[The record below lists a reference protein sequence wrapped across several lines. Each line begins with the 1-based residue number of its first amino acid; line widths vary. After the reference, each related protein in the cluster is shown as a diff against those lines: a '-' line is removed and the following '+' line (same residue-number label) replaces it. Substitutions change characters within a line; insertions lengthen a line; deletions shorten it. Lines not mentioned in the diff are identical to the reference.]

1 MASRIVHKEPKMT
14 EKSSAWREEYHF
26 ENCVIRSDT
35 RELLRDGVVQKIE
48 RRSFDLILY
57 LLKLEGRVASKD
69 ELLEHVWG
77 NHFVSESVIA
87 QSIMKVRK
95 ALGISGKEPGPIKT
109 IHRVGYRFASE
120 VRKAIATPASAS
132 PAAEMA
138 LRPAGPSRVLWL
150 PTDCTLPREDLSWV
164 RYGLLSVASHVLHGH
179 GVATVP
185 ASEAIRVH
193 ESMEDDRYRSASVVW
208 PGTREIA
215 IPVVRS
221 RMTAQDDRFRLEW
234 WMQLDGVGHS
244 NHVEGPAP
252 AELALRAAR
261 EVSLIVRMRSGL
273 QPNAGQETRFWE
285 DADQLVSL
293 AVSLDQSDKALPLM
307 AICVDMPHCPLRIW
321 AEYALVMAQRADPS
335 TLLRT
340 QRMAQLAIE
349 AKDGAHEGWANL
361 CSALYILYQHRT
373 AEAVERAMAGVAMVR
388 QAAPHPCHARA
399 LLLASQVL
407 ATAGKATEAVALW
420 REAASLINPSSSP
433 DLVCR
438 VHLLRCELDHIATGQ
453 TAGGDTHT
461 HADPT
466 ASARWLGHAPTTA
479 WLQILHG
486 VRACARGEWEAC
498 RHQLESG
505 LESSERGGPALARL
519 FAQLQLGSL
528 HARSDDQAGL
538 SASVIAVEHP
548 ALRSAPMGIAVGRW
562 LQARCCY
569 LAGDPDKALA
579 LAEDAMQDMADF
591 GIWCSEDQWL
601 FVAQLALVAGKRRAA
616 RALLMRLQ
624 ARHASRPLQP
634 RQATALA
641 VEGMVEYA
649 EGNASKALAL
659 FDQAV
664 RLARGT
670 LMSNII
676 LFGHTWLALVDGR
689 NPTPVQLAPAGQWVD
704 ATREGRH
711 LRAMLLNKPYWAL
724 AQRQHPVLLG
734 TAARLMTHR
743 VADVGDQGQS
753 NYAHYLP
760 LPV

>member
-1 MASRIVHKEPKMT
+1 M
-14 EKSSAWREEYHF
+14 
-26 ENCVIRSDT
+26 
-35 RELLRDGVVQKIE
+35 
-48 RRSFDLILY
+48 
-57 LLKLEGRVASKD
+57 
-69 ELLEHVWG
+69 
-77 NHFVSESVIA
+77 
-87 QSIMKVRK
+87 
-95 ALGISGKEPGPIKT
+95 
-109 IHRVGYRFASE
+109 
-120 VRKAIATPASAS
+120 
-132 PAAEMA
+132 
-138 LRPAGPSRVLWL
+138 LWL

-164 RYGLLSVASHVLHGH
+164 RYGLMSVASHVLHGH
-179 GVATVP
+179 GVTTVP
-185 ASEAIRVH
+185 ASEAIRVY
-193 ESMEDDRYRSASVVW
+193 ELIEDDRYPSANAQG
-208 PGTREIA
+208 PGTREVG

-234 WMQLDGVGHS
+234 WMQLDGMGHS
-244 NHVEGPAP
+244 NEVEGPAP

-261 EVSLIVRMRSGL
+261 EVALIVRMRSGW
-273 QPNAGQETRFWE
+273 QPTAGQETRFWE

-293 AVSLDQSDKALPLM
+293 AVSLDQADKALPLM
-307 AICVDMPHCPLRIW
+307 AICVDMPQCPLRIW
-321 AEYALVMAQRADPS
+321 AEYALAMAQRADPS
-335 TLLRT
+335 TLLWT
-340 QRMAQLAIE
+340 QRMAQLARE

-361 CSALYILYQHRT
+361 CSALYILYQRRT
-373 AEAVERAMAGVAMVR
+373 AEAVDQAMVGVSMVR
-388 QAAPHPCHARA
+388 QAAPHACHARA

-407 ATAGKATEAVALW
+407 ATAGKATEAAVLW
-420 REAASLINPSSSP
+420 REAASLTNPSSSP

-438 VHLLRCELDHIATGQ
+438 VHLLRCELDHIAMGQ
-453 TAGGDTHT
+453 TAGGDAHT

-466 ASARWLGHAPTTA
+466 ASARWLGHAPTNA

-486 VRACARGEWEAC
+486 VQACARGDWEAC
-498 RHQLESG
+498 RRQLESG
-505 LESSERGGPALARL
+505 LKLSERGGPALARL
-519 FAQLQLGSL
+519 FAQLQLGNL

-569 LAGDPDKALA
+569 LAGDTDKALA

-601 FVAQLALVAGKRRAA
+601 FVARLSLVAGKRRAA
-616 RALLMRLQ
+616 RALLERLQ
-624 ARHASRPLQP
+624 ARHASHPLQP

-641 VEGMVEYA
+641 VEGD
-649 EGNASKALAL
+649 ASKALAL
-659 FDQAV
+659 FDEAF

-689 NPTPVQLAPAGQWVD
+689 NPTPVQLAPAGQWVE

-711 LRAMLLNKPYWAL
+711 LRAMLLNKPYWAI

-743 VADVGDQGQS
+743 VADVGDHGQS
-753 NYAHYLP
+753 SYSHYLP

>member
-1 MASRIVHKEPKMT
+1 MT

-26 ENCVIRSDT
+26 ANCVIRSDT
-35 RELLRDGVVQKIE
+35 RELLRDGVAQKIE

-95 ALGISGKEPGPIKT
+95 ALGITGKEPGPIKT

-120 VRKAIATPASAS
+120 VRKAIHTPSSAS
-132 PAAEMA
+132 PTAELA
-138 LRPAGPSRVLWL
+138 SRPAAPCRVLWL
-150 PTDCTLPREDLSWV
+150 PTDCALPREDLSWV
-164 RYGLLSVASHVLHGH
+164 RYGLMSVASHVLHGY
-179 GVATVP
+179 GVTTVP

-193 ESMEDDRYRSASVVW
+193 ESMEDDGYPSPNAQR
-208 PGTREIA
+208 PGTREVG

-221 RMTAQDDRFRLEW
+221 RMTAQDDLFRLEW

-244 NHVEGPAP
+244 NQVEGPAP

-261 EVSLIVRMRSGL
+261 EVALIVRMRSGL
-273 QPNAGQETRFWE
+273 QPTPGQETRFWE
-285 DADQLVSL
+285 DAGQLVSL
-293 AVSLDQSDKALPLM
+293 AVSLDQADKALPLM
-307 AICVDMPHCPLRIW
+307 AICVEMPQCPLRIW

-340 QRMAQLAIE
+340 HRMGQLARE

-361 CSALYILYQHRT
+361 CGALHILYQHRT
-373 AEAVERAMAGVAMVR
+373 AEAVEQAMVGVAMVR
-388 QAAPHPCHARA
+388 QAAPHACFSRA

-407 ATAGKATEAVALW
+407 ATAGKATEGAALW
-420 REAASLINPSSSP
+420 REAASLITPSSSP

-438 VHLLRCELDHIATGQ
+438 VQLLRCELDHIAMGQ
-453 TAGGDTHT
+453 TNGADTHT

-486 VRACARGEWEAC
+486 VQACARGEWEAC
-498 RHQLESG
+498 RHQLENG
-505 LESSERGGPALARL
+505 LKWSERGGPAMARL

-528 HARSDDQAGL
+528 YARSDDQAGL
-538 SASVIAVEHP
+538 SACVIAVEHP

-569 LAGDPDKALA
+569 LAGDPVKALA

-601 FVAQLALVAGKRRAA
+601 FVAQLALVAGNRRAA
-616 RALLMRLQ
+616 RALLERLQ
-624 ARHASRPLQP
+624 ARYASRPLQP

-641 VEGMVEYA
+641 VEGMLEYA

-659 FDQAV
+659 FEQAF
-664 RLARGT
+664 RQARGT

-676 LFGHTWLALVDGR
+676 LFGHTWLALIDGR
-689 NPTPVQLAPAGQWVD
+689 NPSPVQLAPAGQWVE

-711 LRAMLLNKPYWAL
+711 LRNMLQNKPYWAI

-734 TAARLMTHR
+734 TAGRLITHR
-743 VADVGDQGQS
+743 VSDVGDHCQS
-753 NYAHYLP
+753 SYAHHLP